1 VSAVGD
7 VMARSVWSRGW
18 RASRRCLQ
26 FRGPVRGLLASQV
39 LQGSE
44 AKGLVTARCRLPSPA
59 GTSEDAAVEVLEA
72 RTRRRRTA
80 SRHRPAP
87 EAIKA
92 VLVEEFRRS

>member
-1 VSAVGD
+1 MLWLDPYGVEDGAHLGD
-7 VMARSVWSRGW
+7 VFRG
-18 RASRRCLQ
+18 Q